1 VARSRSFNKECSI
14 ARAMD
19 VVGDRWSILL
29 LREAYYGTRR
39 FDVFQYYLGVAPNI
53 LSARLKKFVDLDMMM
68 RVPLPEH
75 AGRCEYVLTQKA
87 RDFLPTFLALKKWG
101 DDWLAEP
108 RGPQV
113 VFKDRTS
120 RRPIEYPILLSA
132 RGQPLQIE
140 DIEIVPGA
148 GAVPFNRKRF
158 GGQPARVRSKSQRA
172 AGAPRRPAKYGKK

>member
-1 VARSRSFNKECSI
+1 MVKRFRSFNKQCSI

-29 LREAYYGTRR
+29 LREAYYGIKR
-39 FDVFQYYLGVAPNI
+39 FDEFQYYLGVAPNI
-53 LSARLKKFVDLDMMM
+53 LSARLKKFVDLGMMT

-75 AGRCEYVLTQKA
+75 GRRYEYVLTKKS
-87 RDFLPTFLALKKWG
+87 RDFFPTYLALKKWG

-108 RGPQV
+108 EGPQV

-120 RRPIEYPILLSA
+120 GRPIEYPPFLTA
-132 RGQPLQIE
+132 QGKRLQLE
-140 DIEIVPGA
+140 DIKIVAGS

-158 GGQPARVRSKSQRA
+158 GGEPPRELSAKPKRALFRASPKSQ
-172 AGAPRRPAKYGKK
+172 GN